1 MTHAHHDHEHDH
13 GVDLAAA
20 RRRLADSQ
28 GPRFWRS
35 LEELADTDAFRD
47 YVAREFPSQ
56 VEVWDDAVGRRR
68 FLQLMGAS
76 LALAGVSG
84 CAFQPPESI
93 VPAVQAPEQNV
104 PGKPLFFASALTLG
118 GYATGVLVES
128 WSGRPTKIEGNPDHP
143 ANLGGSD
150 VFMQAA
156 ILGMYDPDRSQVV
169 TRNGRISTWDDF
181 LANVLRI
188 REAHRADGGAGL
200 RLLTEVVTS
209 PAFVDQI
216 AALREEFPQAKWY
229 QYDPVGRDN
238 ARAGAI
244 LAFGEDVQPIHHL
257 DRADVVVSL
266 DADFMTVGPARL
278 REARDFAARREPEPD
293 LYGSKPKS
301 MNRLYVAEPTPTC
314 TGSLADHRLR
324 IAAGQ
329 VEGLARAI
337 AQGVGAEG
345 VAAPSKPLGGDQAA
359 FAKGVVADLNAHK
372 GRSVVIAGFA
382 QPPAVHAL
390 AHAINGALGNAGK
403 TVDYIAPVEAEP
415 ADRMAGLREL
425 VADMRAGKVAT
436 LAILGG
442 NPAYDTPAD
451 LEFAEALEK
460 NVKTT
465 IRLGLYEDE
474 TSKLCRWHVPE
485 AHSLEAWG
493 DALAFDGTATILQPL
508 IAPLYGGKSAL
519 EFVAALATG
528 GSPQGLN
535 LIQSYWKGRKPGGN
549 FDAFWRK
556 TLRDGV
562 VADSAA
568 KPKTVSLKP
577 LGSLPASPE
586 PGTGAIEVVFRPDPS
601 VWDGRF
607 ANNGWLQE
615 LPRPL
620 TRLTWDNAALVSPK
634 TAKDLG
640 LRVDELYGESDVIE
654 LTFPGRTR
662 LRIPALMVPGQA
674 DGVITVHLGHGR
686 TRAGRVGTGV
696 GFDAYPHRTSEM
708 PWSVASVTA
717 VKTGK
722 TYRLASVQHHST
734 MENRE
739 LVRVATLGKYT
750 EHPKF
755 AQEPDEHV
763 VREATMYEDPLPQ
776 HRRDPVDEGGGGE
789 GNAWGMAINL
799 NTCIGCGACV
809 VACQAENNIPVVGKE
824 QVLMNREMHWI
835 RIDRYYEGGEDDP
848 TIHHQPVPCMHCEK
862 APCELVCPV
871 AATTHSA
878 EGLNEMTYNRCV
890 GTRYCSNN
898 CPYKVRRF
906 NFLQYSDETTPSL
919 KLLHNPDVT
928 VRPRG
933 VMEKCTYCVQR
944 ISAAR
949 IAAEG
954 EDRRVGGNEVV
965 TACQGA
971 CPTRAIVFGNL
982 NDREADVVKHKASP
996 RNYALLAELNTRPR
1010 TTYVAKLT
1018 NPNPDLPGHAG
1029 PAEG

>member
-1 MTHAHHDHEHDH
+1 MTHDHDHHHRHDP
-13 GVDLAAA
+13 GLDAL
-20 RRRLADSQ
+20 RGRLATAR
-28 GPRFWRS
+28 GPQFWRS
-35 LEELADTDAFRD
+35 LEELAGTEAFQE
-47 YVAREFPSQ
+47 YLAREFPSQ
-56 VEVWDDAVGRRR
+56 AEVWTDTVGRRR

-93 VPAVQAPEQNV
+93 VPAVQSPEQNV

-128 WSGRPTKIEGNPDHP
+128 WSGRPTKVEGNPDHP
-143 ANLGGSD
+143 ANRGGSD

-156 ILGMYDPDRSQVV
+156 ILGLYDPDRSQVV
-169 TRNGRISTWDDF
+169 TRNGRIGTWDDV
-181 LANVLRI
+181 LANILKI
-188 REAHRADGGAGL
+188 RDAHKADGGAGL
-200 RLLTEVVTS
+200 RVLTEVTTS
-209 PAFVDQI
+209 PTLVAQFET
-216 AALREEFPQAKWY
+216 LRKEFPQAKWY

-238 ARAGAI
+238 DRAGAM

-257 DRADVVVSL
+257 DRADVIVSL
-266 DADFMTVGPARL
+266 DADFLTIGPARL
-278 REARDFAARREPEPD
+278 RDARDFAGRREPEPD
-293 LYGSKPKS
+293 LYGGKPRA
-301 MNRLYVAEPTPTC
+301 MNRLYVAEPSPTC
-314 TGSLADHRLR
+314 TGSLADHRFR
-324 IAAGQ
+324 IASSRVGD
-329 VEGLARAI
+329 LARLI
-337 AQGVGAEG
+337 ALRVG
-345 VAAPSKPLGGDQAA
+345 VAVVNKFSNPLDAELRKFAEAVGD
-359 FAKGVVADLNAHK
+359 DLKAHR
-372 GRSVVIAGFA
+372 GSSLVIAGVG
-382 QPPAVHAL
+382 QPPLVHAL
-390 AHAINGALGNAGK
+390 AHQINAALGNAGK

-415 ADRMAGLREL
+415 ADRTAGLREL
-425 VADMRAGKVAT
+425 VADMKAGKVAT

-442 NPAYDTPAD
+442 NPVYDAPAD
-451 LEFAEALEK
+451 LGFAEALRK
-460 NVKTT
+460 VKTT
-465 IRLGLYEDE
+465 VRLGLYEDE
-474 TSKLCRWHVPE
+474 TSAACQWHIPE
-485 AHSLEAWG
+485 SHPLESWG
-493 DALAFDGTATILQPL
+493 DALAYDGTATIIQPL
-508 IAPLYGGKSAL
+508 IAPLYGGKSAI

-528 GSPQGLN
+528 STGQGLS
-535 LIQSYWKGRKPGGN
+535 LVQSYWKAQKPGGS

-562 VADSAA
+562 VAGSAA
-568 KPKTVSLKP
+568 KPRSIALKP
-577 LGSLPASPE
+577 FEAPPSERAGGPF
-586 PGTGAIEVVFRPDPS
+586 EVVFRPDPT

-615 LPRPL
+615 LPKPF
-620 TRLTWDNAALVSPK
+620 TRLTWDNAALVSPR
-634 TAKDLG
+634 TAKELG

-654 LTFPGRTR
+654 LAINGRK
-662 LRIPALMVPGQA
+662 LRIPAWVTPGQA
-674 DGVITVHLGHGR
+674 DGVITVHLGYGR
-686 TRAGRVGTGV
+686 TRAGRVGTQI
-696 GFDAYPHRTSEM
+696 GFDTYRFRTADAAWFVAGASVVKTSE
-708 PWSVASVTA
+708 
-717 VKTGK
+717 
-722 TYRLASVQHHST
+722 TYRLANVQHHHL
-734 MENRE
+734 MEDRE
-739 LVRVATLGKYT
+739 LVRVATLAKYE
-750 EHPKF
+750 EHPRF

-763 VREATMYEDPLPQ
+763 VREATLYEDPLPQ
-776 HRRDPVDEGGGGE
+776 HRRNPVDEGGLGE

-799 NTCIGCGACV
+799 NTCIGCNACV
-809 VACQAENNIPVVGKE
+809 VACQSENNIPIVGKE

-835 RIDRYYEGGEDDP
+835 RIDRYFEGSEDEP
-848 TIHHQPVPCMHCEK
+848 TIHHQPVTCMQCEK

-906 NFLQYSDETTPSL
+906 NFLQFSDETTPSL
-919 KLLHNPDVT
+919 KLGRNPDVT

-982 NDREADVVKHKASP
+982 NDRAADVVKHKASP

-1018 NPNPDLPGHAG
+1018 NPNPALPG
-1029 PAEG
+1029 PAAAKEG